1 MGRKKSWPPKT
12 TVSLRFEQETIAYVE
27 HLKKYLTSTKSFYST
42 KKITK
47 SVVVEQAIGHY
58 FKHKRDEYYS
68 KTQGK
73 SFK

>member
-12 TVSLRFEQETIAYVE
+12 TVSLRFEQETIAYID
-27 HLKKYLTSTKSFYST
+27 HLVKYLGSTRGFYST
-42 KKITK
+42 KTITR
-47 SVVVEQAIGHY
+47 SVVVEQAVAEY
-58 FKHKRDEYYS
+58 FKLKRKEYYG